1 MNPPITDQETQVNKD
16 IANKF
21 NIDKLN
27 TDKLDEKNEPF
38 NLDDTLEA
46 LYLFDINFEIEAK
59 NELYPNTEDQL
70 DSFLLIQEDTS
81 DEAKL
86 PMPDLFVDIFSDTS
100 TDQLLDN
107 ESEVYEVN
115 DENINAIGDDFSSA
129 WTDLS
134 GLDSWSEDSWSKVD
148 NTETSILETMEVS
161 FDFSS
166 SEVDTAIEVS
176 PIYHK
181 NKESNQE
188 IFYEETNLHLNLEV
202 LPEVL
207 SEILPDDATIRI
219 PLHDLETL
227 ENLSEELLMRKGGL
241 DVYFDGMKILSEEAQ
256 KNLQSLALNA
266 VSQDQTEIVLLQN
279 TLESLANALNLAEQ
293 QTYAMSQDVR
303 HLRGNLRQVLN
314 TRSVTRVLLIDI
326 DQMCLAIP
334 SKVILEVIPIE
345 LYEDFENREALLW
358 RDRLIPVVK
367 LNSLLK
373 LNCRH
378 NLNQVSHQSNQF
390 PQLQSYLERYKPAN
404 ARPSFLVICHE
415 SDVFALQT
423 DGCWSDQEA
432 TFHHIEGDITLP
444 NIFLGVVILG
454 NSQAIALLNPSELVN
469 QCVRSRSDRTIDK
482 TIDKTVLVTQ
492 NPPIPSTTP
501 TPSTTPSTPSIQTI
515 QTSLHDLSSLS
526 DFFGADDSQKNSN
539 LLQSH
544 QPKVL
549 IVESSANV
557 RRYLAMTLAKS
568 GFLTEQVQN
577 GKEAI
582 ALLQKR
588 LDTRLDIDIVI
599 TDLEMPQMDGFKLL
613 SDIRS
618 HKSLQNLPVVVLTSR
633 NNENNQK
640 LALELGANAYF
651 SKPYQELEL
660 VTSLKKILAIA
671 IN

>member
-1 MNPPITDQETQVNKD
+1 MTEQETQVNKD
-16 IANKF
+16 IADQF
-21 NIDKLN
+21 STDKLDI
-27 TDKLDEKNEPF
+27 DKLDEKNEPF
-38 NLDDTLEA
+38 NLDDTPEA
-46 LYLFDINFEIEAK
+46 LHLFDINFEIEA
-59 NELYPNTEDQL
+59 NDELYPNTENQL
-70 DSFLLIQEDTS
+70 DSFLVIQEDTS

-86 PMPDLFVDIFSDTS
+86 PMPDLFVDIFSGS
-100 TDQLLDN
+100 SIDQLLDN
-107 ESEVYEVN
+107 ESELDEVN
-115 DENINAIGDDFSSA
+115 DENISAIRDDFSNA
-129 WTDLS
+129 WTGLS
-134 GLDSWSEDSWSKVD
+134 ALDSWSKVD
-148 NTETSILETMEVS
+148 DTETLILEKMEVG

-181 NKESNQE
+181 NIHPKTSNKETPDE
-188 IFYEETNLHLNLEV
+188 GTNLHLNLEV
-202 LPEVL
+202 PSEL
-207 SEILPDDATIRI
+207 SPNDTAIRI
-219 PLHDLETL
+219 PLHDLEAL
-227 ENLSEELLMRKGGL
+227 EDLSEELLMRKGGL
-241 DVYFDGMKILSEEAQ
+241 DVYFGEMKILSEEAQ

-266 VSQDQTEIVLLQN
+266 VSQDQAGIVLLQN
-279 TLESLANALNLAEQ
+279 TIESLANALTLAEQ

-326 DQMCLAIP
+326 EQMCLAIP

-358 RDRLIPVVK
+358 RDRLIPVVR

-378 NLNQVSHQSNQF
+378 NLSQVSHQPNQSL
-390 PQLQSYLERYKPAN
+390 QLHGHLERYKPAN
-404 ARPSFLVICHE
+404 AKPSFLVMCHE

-432 TFHHIEGDITLP
+432 TFHHIEGDITVP
-444 NIFLGVVILG
+444 DIFLGAVILG
-454 NSQAIALLNPSELVN
+454 NNQAIALLNPSELVS
-469 QCVRSRSDRTIDK
+469 QCVRSQSDKVVDK
-482 TIDKTVLVTQ
+482 TIDKTVLVKQTSSTLPTIQ
-492 NPPIPSTTP
+492 PIQTM
-501 TPSTTPSTPSIQTI
+501 QTI

-526 DFFGADDSQKNSN
+526 EFFGADDSQKKSN
-539 LLQSH
+539 LPQSP

-577 GKEAI
+577 GKDAI

-588 LDTRLDIDIVI
+588 LDTTLDIDLVI

-613 SDIRS
+613 SDIRND
-618 HKSLQNLPVVVLTSR
+618 KSLQNLPVVVLTSR

-660 VTSLKKILAIA
+660 VTSLKRILAIA
-671 IN
+671 MN

>member
-1 MNPPITDQETQVNKD
+1 MTDQEIQVNKD

-27 TDKLDEKNEPF
+27 TNKLDEKNEPF

-46 LYLFDINFEIEAK
+46 LHLFDINCEIEAK
-59 NELYPNTEDQL
+59 NELYPNTQNQL

-86 PMPDLFVDIFSDTS
+86 PMPDLFVDIFLDSS

-107 ESEVYEVN
+107 ESELYEVN
-115 DENINAIGDDFSSA
+115 DENINAIGDDFSNA
-129 WTDLS
+129 WTNLS

-148 NTETSILETMEVS
+148 NTETSILKTMEVS

-188 IFYEETNLHLNLEV
+188 IFCEDTNLHLNPEV

-207 SEILPDDATIRI
+207 SEGLPDDATIRI

-326 DQMCLAIP
+326 DQMCLAVP

-378 NLNQVSHQSNQF
+378 NLNQVSHQSNQS
-390 PQLQSYLERYKPAN
+390 PQLQGHLERYKPAN
-404 ARPSFLVICHE
+404 ARPSFLVMCHE

-444 NIFLGVVILG
+444 NIFLGAVILG
-454 NSQAIALLNPSELVN
+454 NSQAIALLNASELVN
-469 QCVRSRSDRTIDK
+469 QCVRSRSDKTIDK
-482 TIDKTVLVTQ
+482 IVDKTVLVSQ
-492 NPPIPSTTP
+492 NPPVPSATP
-501 TPSTTPSTPSIQTI
+501 TIQITQTI

-526 DFFGADDSQKNSN
+526 DFFGADDSKKNSN
-539 LLQSH
+539 LSQSH

-613 SDIRS
+613 SDIRN
-618 HKSLQNLPVVVLTSR
+618 HKLLQNLPVVVLTSR

-660 VTSLKKILAIA
+660 VTSLEQILAIA